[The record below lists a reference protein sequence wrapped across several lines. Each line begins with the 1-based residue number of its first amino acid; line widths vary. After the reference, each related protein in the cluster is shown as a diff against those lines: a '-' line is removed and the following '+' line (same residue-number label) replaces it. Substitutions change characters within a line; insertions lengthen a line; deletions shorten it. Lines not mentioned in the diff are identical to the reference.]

1 MDLRM
6 TEHPGA
12 WFGFE
17 VAGLG
22 RYNPSGTDRRS
33 LAEGRTKRRGRPPGA
48 DAPATSKSRAQRR
61 CKIAI
66 VTASSRGIG
75 RATAEILAA
84 EGARIT
90 ICARTAAAVTSAAE
104 QIRGRTGADVLALE
118 ADVTRA
124 EDIERIVARTV
135 EAYGTVN
142 ILVNNAGGP
151 PPGTFDTLGDSEWQA
166 GFELTLLSVIR
177 MTRAVLPHMRRA
189 GGGAIVNLQST
200 SVKAPIDN
208 LMLSNAIRTG
218 VIGLAKSLSFELAKD
233 GIRVNNVLP
242 GAIMTDRQREMLA
255 LQSTRSGKSVEELVR
270 LKEAA
275 IPLGRLGEPEDLG
288 NMIVFL
294 VSERAR
300 YVTGVT
306 VQVDGGMVRSLM

>member
-1 MDLRM
+1 MDL
-6 TEHPGA
+6 
-12 WFGFE
+12 
-17 VAGLG
+17 GLKG
-22 RYNPSGTDRRS
+22 
-33 LAEGRTKRRGRPPGA
+33 
-48 DAPATSKSRAQRR
+48 
-61 CKIAI
+61 KIAI

-90 ICARTAAAVTSAAE
+90 ICARTAAAVASAAE
-104 QIRGRTGADVLALE
+104 QIRGRTGAEVLALE

-151 PPGTFDTLGDSEWQA
+151 PAGTFDEVADEAWQA
-166 GFELTLLSVIR
+166 AFELTLLSVIR

-189 GGGAIVNLQST
+189 GGGAIINLQST
-200 SVKAPIDN
+200 SVKVPLDN
-208 LMLSNAIRTG
+208 LILSNTIRTG
-218 VIGLAKSLSFELAKD
+218 VIGLAKSLSLELGRD
-233 GIRVNNVLP
+233 NIRVNNVLP

-255 LQSTRSGKSVEELVR
+255 RQSARSGKSVEEIIR
-270 LKEAA
+270 LREAA
-275 IPLGRLGEPEDLG
+275 IPLGRFGEAKDLG
-288 NMIVFL
+288 DMIAFL
-294 VSERAR
+294 ASDRAR

-306 VQVDGGMVRSLM
+306 VQVDGGLARSLM

>member
-1 MDLRM
+1 MDL
-6 TEHPGA
+6 
-12 WFGFE
+12 
-17 VAGLG
+17 GLKG
-22 RYNPSGTDRRS
+22 K
-33 LAEGRTKRRGRPPGA
+33 A
-48 DAPATSKSRAQRR
+48 
-61 CKIAI
+61 AI

-75 RATAEILAA
+75 RATAEILAG
-84 EGARIT
+84 EGARVAM
-90 ICARTAAAVTSAAE
+90 CARTAADVTRAAAE
-104 QIRGRTGADVLALE
+104 IRGRTGAEVLAVQ
-118 ADVTRA
+118 ADVTKPA
-124 EDIERIVARTV
+124 DIDRVVSRTV
-135 EAYGTVN
+135 EAFGAVH

-151 PPGTFDTLGDSEWQA
+151 PAGTFDTLGDSEWQA
-166 GFELTLLSVIR
+166 GFELTLLSAVR
-177 MTRAVLPHMRRA
+177 MIRAVLPHMRRA

-270 LKEAA
+270 LREAA
-275 IPLGRLGEPEDLG
+275 IPLGRYGEPEDLG

-294 VSERAR
+294 ASDRAR